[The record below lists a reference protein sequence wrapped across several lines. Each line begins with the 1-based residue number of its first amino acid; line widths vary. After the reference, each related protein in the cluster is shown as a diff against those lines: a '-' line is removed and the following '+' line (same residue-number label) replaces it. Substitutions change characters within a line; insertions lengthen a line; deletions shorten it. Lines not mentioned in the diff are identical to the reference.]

1 MSHEVDLAYRKL
13 ESEIYEYLSGEERV
27 VGAIIVGSRTFSHS
41 KHTDSS
47 DLDVVIYTEYP
58 DFFINNEDWM
68 NTIRDLKSSYVHIIE
83 RLANKLMSP
92 GKNTGKKIMALSVV
106 KSALQLIELKTGN
119 NPIQVLVD
127 AIVNC
132 APREETTR
140 ISYGGIVYHTAVDSA
155 PQRRIDVALRL
166 LAQSVRKSAFNNV
179 RSFDEILAEQLILA
193 STNNPNSN
201 AIKRK
206 QDIERVALSA
216 R

>member
-83 RLANKLMSP
+83 GLSPIVKAEFTDGLKVDFAIATYDREGLEDQLLEHPEFTHFNEYFAPNIRLFLDKEGLLK
-92 GKNTGKKIMALSVV
+92 GI
-106 KSALQLIELKTGN
+106 IELLKG
-119 NPIQVLVD
+119 V
-127 AIVNC
+127 
-132 APREETTR
+132 
-140 ISYGGIVYHTAVDSA
+140 
-155 PQRRIDVALRL
+155 
-166 LAQSVRKSAFNNV
+166 
-179 RSFDEILAEQLILA
+179 
-193 STNNPNSN
+193 
-201 AIKRK
+201 
-206 QDIERVALSA
+206 
-216 R
+216 